1 MRINKF
7 FEDSDK
13 KDIIA
18 ILYLLYNYCLYILL
32 YLYLGHKI
40 TNAEFYLLFFS
51 SLSILFN

>member
-32 YLYLGHKI
+32 YLNLGHKI
-40 TNAEFYLLFFS
+40 TNAEFYLLFFRS
-51 SLSILFN
+51 ISILFN

>member
-18 ILYLLYNYCLYILL
+18 ILYLLYNYCLYI
-32 YLYLGHKI
+32 I
-40 TNAEFYLLFFS
+40 IFVFRS
-51 SLSILFN
+51 

>member
-7 FEDSDK
+7 LEDSDK
-13 KDIIA
+13 KDIIV

-32 YLYLGHKI
+32 YLYLGHKF

>member
-32 YLYLGHKI
+32 YLYLGHKF

>member
-40 TNAEFYLLFFS
+40 INAEFYLLFFS

>member
-32 YLYLGHKI
+32 YLYLGRKI

>member
-40 TNAEFYLLFFS
+40 TNAEFYLFFFS